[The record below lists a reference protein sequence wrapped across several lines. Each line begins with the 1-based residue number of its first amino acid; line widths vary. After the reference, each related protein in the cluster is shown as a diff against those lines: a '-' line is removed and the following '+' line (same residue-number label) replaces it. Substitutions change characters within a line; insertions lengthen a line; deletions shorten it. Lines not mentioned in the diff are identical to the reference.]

1 MRIYTDASTRS
12 KISGLGYIAT
22 TSKHTEIQK
31 DGMVI
36 NQIDNNTAEL
46 QAIIYAIEETQY
58 LLQENEKTIIFTDS
72 TYVINAIRNNH
83 YRAEE
88 EPLVKKIQNMM
99 EYSDYQLF
107 HVKGHCQDGTVL
119 SHFNKKAD
127 KMSKFVRKEYEK
139 ELEHTKKEKRLLA
152 IAKSKLLK
160 DNKDLYF

>member
-22 TSKHTEIQK
+22 TSKHQIIKK
-31 DGMVI
+31 DGIAI
-36 NQIDNNTAEL
+36 NQNDNNTAEL

-58 LLQENEKTIIFTDS
+58 SLQDNEKIIIFTDS
-72 TYVINAIRNNH
+72 TYAINAIRNNH
-83 YRAEE
+83 YRSEE
-88 EPLVKKIQNMM
+88 EALVKKIQNMI
-99 EYSDYQLF
+99 EYSDYKLF
-107 HVKGHCQDGTVL
+107 HVKGHCQDGTIL

-139 ELEHTKKEKRLLA
+139 ELEEIKKQKKLLA

-160 DNKDLYF
+160 NNNL